1 MNKLAAN
8 LSMLFTEEEFLKR
21 FKLASDNGFLGV
33 EYLFPYEYKKE
44 DIKNEL
50 DSNNLKQI
58 LFDFPA
64 GDFSKGDRGIAIF
77 PDRKSEFQEGVH
89 KALEYAEY
97 LDCNR
102 LTVLV
107 GIDNGKFSKTE
118 LHDTLIEN
126 LSYAAEKIKNKN
138 INILVEALNTIDA
151 PNYFVSNT
159 EYCKKIIK
167 EIDLDYVKI
176 QYDIYHMQI
185 MEGDILR
192 TFENNKDLIG
202 HIQIADNPGRN
213 EPGTGE
219 LNYKKIFSYLSK
231 NYDGWIGCEY
241 SPKQSTLEGLSWIN
255 KNGAIDA

>member
-126 LSYAAEKIKNKN
+126 LSYCLLPQHLLFFPFPSYRYDHSAVPC
-138 INILVEALNTIDA
+138 LTYAL
-151 PNYFVSNT
+151 
-159 EYCKKIIK
+159 
-167 EIDLDYVKI
+167 L
-176 QYDIYHMQI
+176 
-185 MEGDILR
+185 
-192 TFENNKDLIG
+192 
-202 HIQIADNPGRN
+202 
-213 EPGTGE
+213 
-219 LNYKKIFSYLSK
+219 
-231 NYDGWIGCEY
+231 
-241 SPKQSTLEGLSWIN
+241 QSL
-255 KNGAIDA
+255 